1 MKYSLRSLM
10 LNAVLAVPFLVFGAF
25 ALYSTRKSLD
35 YYEDYRAINS
45 IDWEQLKA
53 ENQLTLMDQHR
64 AGPLSTSQAPAPNP
78 PKQ

>member
-1 MKYSLRSLM
+1 L
-10 LNAVLAVPFLVFGAF
+10 LNAVLAIPFLVFGAF
-25 ALYSTRKSLD
+25 ALYCARKSLD

-64 AGPLSTSQAPAPNP
+64 ARPLPTSQAPTPNP
-78 PKQ
+78 PKP